1 MKGKYTIIP
10 NVHIRF
16 DDKLESDK
24 LLLYLI
30 LMQNRTSKDIC
41 IFSIRELCNR
51 LDTTTRNTNRTK
63 YIIDT
68 LKYFEEKD
76 IFFFSDYYNCKNQIN
91 IEQYSNGNKLNIIY
105 AELMDEI
112 TGDFTII
119 YDDEVDLILEIC
131 QQNNINKYNM
141 VHLYLYIL
149 SFIKENKQ
157 DEDYKLAYPSINN
170 ISEALGLSEY
180 TILKYI
186 KVLKEQ
192 NILYYD
198 SIGYKIVNGEYK
210 MTNTYYCRIED
221 KDILNKF
228 IEIKRKD
235 KSVTSMSKKDKN
247 TINLKRSLKQK
258 INKLYKKQNKT
269 QEEID
274 KLKDLEKEYEQLQK

>member
-10 NVHIRF
+10 NIHIRF

-24 LLLYLI
+24 LLLYLF

-41 IFSIRELCNR
+41 IFSVRELCNR
-51 LDTTTRNTNRTK
+51 LGTTTRNTNRTK

-91 IEQYSNGNKLNIIY
+91 IDQYSNDNKLNIIY

-112 TGDFTII
+112 NGDFTIV

-198 SIGYKIVNGEYK
+198 SIGYKIINGEYK
-210 MTNTYYCRIED
+210 MTNTYYCRMED
-221 KDILNKF
+221 KDILDKF
-228 IEIKRKD
+228 IDIKRKD
-235 KSVTSMSKKDKN
+235 KGIISMSKKDKN
-247 TINLKRSLKQK
+247 TTNLKRSLKQK
-258 INKLYKKQNKT
+258 INKLYKNQNKT

-274 KLKDLEKEYEQLQK
+274 KLKELEKEYEQLQK

>member
-1 MKGKYTIIP
+1 MRGKYTIIP

-30 LMQNRTSKDIC
+30 IMQNRTGKDTC

-51 LDTTTRNTNRTK
+51 LGTTTRNTNRTK

-68 LKYFEEKD
+68 LKYFEEKE
-76 IFFFSDYYNCKNQIN
+76 IFFFSDYYNCKNQIS
-91 IEQYSNGNKLNIIY
+91 IEQYSNDNKLNIIY

-119 YDDEVDLILEIC
+119 YDDEVDSILELC
-131 QQNNINKYNM
+131 QNNNINKYNM

-170 ISEALGLSEY
+170 ISEALGFSEY
-180 TILKYI
+180 TIFKYI
-186 KVLKEQ
+186 KILKEQ

-210 MTNTYYCRIED
+210 MTNTYYCRMED
-221 KDILNKF
+221 KDILDKF
-228 IEIKRKD
+228 IDIKRKD
-235 KSVTSMSKKDKN
+235 KGVTPMSKKDKN

-269 QEEID
+269 KEEID
-274 KLKDLEKEYEQLQK
+274 KLKELEKEYEQLQK